1 MSLQIRTTIL
11 EKSLSLESILSQIIA
26 KIIRV
31 PKVKTKTL
39 GNQSS
44 SLSFKTKVDLLY
56 DLDRINLEEYNLLI
70 LFMEIRNQFVHNI
83 ESDSYIKV
91 MEILGSSKKNK
102 LLSVNQDVADF
113 HNQLKK
119 KQNTEEQQ
127 EKSLEF
133 AFDFLFLKLREIILN
148 QEKKIIEDFEKE
160 KNLEIDSKMLEFYSV
175 SFKIFQDTVEEFG
188 EIYSNTLEKNI
199 GSKTQFKELLNTFVH
214 QKSIERIKEKFPD
227 KNFN

>member
-1 MSLQIRTTIL
+1 MNIQVRTTIL
-11 EKSLSLESILSQIIA
+11 EKSLTLENFLSQIIA
-26 KIIRV
+26 QIIRV
-31 PKVKTKTL
+31 PKTKTKTL

-70 LFMEIRNQFVHNI
+70 LFMEIRNQFIHNI

-91 MEILGSSKKNK
+91 LEILGNSKKTK
-102 LLSVNQDVADF
+102 LLNVNPDVAEF
-113 HNQLKK
+113 HTELKK
-119 KQNTEEQQ
+119 RQDTEEQQ

-148 QEKKIIEDFEKE
+148 QHQKIIEDFEKE
-160 KNLEIDSKMLEFYSV
+160 KLQEVDSKMLEFYSV

-188 EIYSNTLEKNI
+188 EVFSNSLEEGI
-199 GSKTQFKELLNTFVH
+199 GSKTQFKELMNAFVH

-227 KNFN
+227 TKFS